1 MQVTATEA
9 KNRFGQMLDACQAE
23 PVIIEKSGRRHSVL
37 VSMRE
42 YQLLSKNRD
51 RRAIDDEDSDIR
63 NAADPGKAFYAKY
76 KEWVDWQ
83 NDLIDKHGIWSDG
96 LVEWQS
102 GSVDG
107 DDSSDAVRK
116 VA

>member
-37 VSMRE
+37 LSMRE
-42 YQLLSKNRD
+42 YEAL
-51 RRAIDDEDSDIR
+51 RRGSAPDEDADIR

-76 KEWVDWQ
+76 KDWVDSQ
-83 NDLIDKHGIWSDG
+83 NKDFDEYGLWCEG
-96 LVEWQS
+96 LVEWQT
-102 GSVDG
+102 GSA
-107 DDSSDAVRK
+107 DAAITAEQRR
-116 VA
+116 AA